1 MFKKLRFTIIWIL
14 AIALLV
20 SFAGC
25 SGNDSDEEENGPSSS
40 ANPVPED
47 LAGNITISA
56 YKNYENDND
65 LFMFAQAYALQYPSV
80 DVQIDADYS
89 YDEYFATLDERIES
103 GEIGDVV
110 LISSEQLPEYVEKG
124 WILDLSSD
132 AEGIIDYTSA
142 SFDRLYPSEEYMEAA
157 YNASLY
163 EGRMYMCPVEYLN
176 QVVILNLDLLEAA
189 GIEDPV
195 PSDDWTWDE
204 LYDMMSVLQNKKL
217 EVGLPV
223 GLPGLQ
229 VFLYQQGIDLYT
241 DDGWRTNLDSHEA
254 LSAFDTYAGF
264 FRKYS
269 SPVAWDTSRFRTGE
283 IPVMMSSNG
292 AAATANQSAVSF
304 YNELMNYVEL
314 RGLWEIAPM
323 LATVVENDDGTLS
336 QNWSSVVLVTG
347 MIIPRG
353 SNNPESSWKYLK
365 WYVSSDTQ
373 ERMRNETIAVSPLP
387 TTKYNTA
394 NTKVFLNQPWTASEY
409 AAVSKQMKQL
419 CGITEYP
426 GHYIV
431 PTYVKNAFMD
441 VYNRGADA
449 SNAMLDR
456 IYDINREISRKR
468 QEFGMDAYDISYS
481 GVDYTKKTGSET
493 TDGE

>member
-1 MFKKLRFTIIWIL
+1 
-14 AIALLV
+14 
-20 SFAGC
+20 
-25 SGNDSDEEENGPSSS
+25 
-40 ANPVPED
+40 
-47 LAGNITISA
+47 
-56 YKNYENDND
+56 
-65 LFMFAQAYALQYPSV
+65 
-80 DVQIDADYS
+80 
-89 YDEYFATLDERIES
+89 
-103 GEIGDVV
+103 
-110 LISSEQLPEYVEKG
+110 
-124 WILDLSSD
+124 
-132 AEGIIDYTSA
+132 
-142 SFDRLYPSEEYMEAA
+142 
-157 YNASLY
+157 
-163 EGRMYMCPVEYLN
+163 
-176 QVVILNLDLLEAA
+176 
-189 GIEDPV
+189 
-195 PSDDWTWDE
+195 
-204 LYDMMSVLQNKKL
+204 
-217 EVGLPV
+217 
-223 GLPGLQ
+223 
-229 VFLYQQGIDLYT
+229 
-241 DDGWRTNLDSHEA
+241 
-254 LSAFDTYAGF
+254 
-264 FRKYS
+264 
-269 SPVAWDTSRFRTGE
+269 
-283 IPVMMSSNG
+283 
-292 AAATANQSAVSF
+292 
-304 YNELMNYVEL
+304 
-314 RGLWEIAPM
+314 
-323 LATVVENDDGTLS
+323 
-336 QNWSSVVLVTG
+336 

-441 VYNRGADA
+441 VYNSGADA